1 MINRERIR
9 EQCAT
14 SYGKNVRLKHLQRC
28 LSKKKFRKA
37 IEIGCG
43 PAWLLHNVHADKKVG
58 YDLEPIDVFDDVE
71 YVKKGIEDI
80 EEDSVD
86 LLICSEVIEHLEDD
100 QAALNKLYN
109 FMSEDGLIFLTTVNE
124 NINVDKSEQDRQR
137 GHFRRYSKDLRRMIE
152 QAGFKTVDFYPAK
165 SQHYYLNKGNISSYS
180 CDVDIFETNKEASA
194 WIYLGIREES
204 K

>member
-58 YDLEPIDVFDDVE
+58 YDLEPIDVFEDIK
-71 YVKKGIEDI
+71 YVKKGLEDLGK
-80 EEDSVD
+80 DSAD
-86 LLICSEVIEHLEDD
+86 LLICSEVIEHIEDD
-100 QAALNKLYN
+100 QAALHKLYN
-109 FMSEDGLIFLTTVNE
+109 LVKEKGFIFLTTTNR
-124 NINVDKSEQDRQR
+124 NTKIDKSEQDKQR
-137 GHFRRYSKDLRRMIE
+137 GHLRRYSKDLKRMIE
-152 QAGFKTVDFYPAK
+152 QSGFKTLNFYPAK

-180 CDVDIFETNKEASA
+180 CDVDIFEANKEASA
-194 WIYLGIREES
+194 WIYFGMKEEIR
-204 K
+204 